1 MTQQTTCPACGA
13 PVEYS
18 EQQDMIRCGFCGAEF
33 RINNEPDQ
41 PPYQILSQPDPQKE
55 VLSQPAAHL
64 TDEPFEGASTVSSTD
79 AGSHAETDSYTQS
92 GSLFDQ
98 TSMGQSAYDS
108 ASSQGAAQSYANPP
122 DAFQSIPYTSPAS
135 TSTTTSTSSG
145 SGVVRWVIIGVA
157 AVLGLCV
164 ACSCL
169 VGAIVLLQA
178 RGNY

>member
-1 MTQQTTCPACGA
+1 MTQQTICPACGA

-33 RINNEPDQ
+33 RINSEPDQ
-41 PPYQILSQPDPQKE
+41 PPYQILSQPGPQKE
-55 VLSQPAAHL
+55 VLSQPAANL
-64 TDEPFEGASTVSSTD
+64 AGEPFEEASTVSSTD
-79 AGSHAETDSYTQS
+79 IDAHAETDTHVDT

-98 TSMGQSAYDS
+98 TSMGQTAYDS
-108 ASSQGAAQSYANPP
+108 TSSQGAAQSYANPP
-122 DAFQSIPYTSPAS
+122 DAFPSIPYNSAASASP
-135 TSTTTSTSSG
+135 TTSTNSG
-145 SGVVRWVIIGVA
+145 SGVARWVIIGIAV
-157 AVLGLCV
+157 VLGLCV